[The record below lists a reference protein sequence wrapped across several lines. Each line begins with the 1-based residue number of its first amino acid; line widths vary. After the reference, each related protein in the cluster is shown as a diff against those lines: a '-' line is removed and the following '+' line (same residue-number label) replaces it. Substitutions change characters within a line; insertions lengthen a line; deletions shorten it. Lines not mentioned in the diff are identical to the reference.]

1 MSQPYDKFKVPTSE
15 SSPLDVLIKMENGG
29 ITLRAVDN
37 FMLTLGF
44 DWINVCWK
52 DPRVTLESP
61 DTSTG
66 TFVVLGDDFV
76 WEMWKPYLYL
86 DSTKKP
92 FMEYMKESGKHRFS
106 GQDRSGFILKKCCL
120 DILQLLFQFQYFGK
134 QMAEFAVTYQWFWNY
149 GVAWI

>member
-1 MSQPYDKFKVPTSE
+1 MSQPYDKYKVPSSE
-15 SSPLDVLIKMENGG
+15 SSPLDVLIKMGAGG

-44 DWINVCWK
+44 DWINMCWR

-66 TFVVLGDDFV
+66 KFVVLGEDFV
-76 WEMWKPYLYL
+76 WEIWKPRLYL

-92 FMEYMKESGKHRFS
+92 FMEYMKESGRHF
-106 GQDRSGFILKKCCL
+106 FFKKCCL
-120 DILQLLFQFQYFGK
+120 HKAQCTSYKWLSRNDVTLGLLFKADTPPNHSLMYV
-134 QMAEFAVTYQWFWNY
+134 VTF
-149 GVAWI
+149 I